1 VGEEHDVVIRS
12 HPNSVPKAFCGRS
25 STAGLAPACYPW
37 CSAVRR
43 DGSCSGQGPS
53 KRGAGWLGCL
63 GIYRPHTRERP
74 PLAAAGK
81 HVSWTNVIRSALP
94 CLVAKSMRQEPGPY
108 PSVALALR
116 RYRSADKLNLER
128 VAKLIG
134 NCPNEVMLNSELE
147 LRTVRSNACP
157 STEDIQDRSGA
168 ACH

>member
-1 VGEEHDVVIRS
+1 
-12 HPNSVPKAFCGRS
+12 
-25 STAGLAPACYPW
+25 
-37 CSAVRR
+37 
-43 DGSCSGQGPS
+43 
-53 KRGAGWLGCL
+53 
-63 GIYRPHTRERP
+63 
-74 PLAAAGK
+74 
-81 HVSWTNVIRSALP
+81 
-94 CLVAKSMRQEPGPY
+94 MRQEPGPY